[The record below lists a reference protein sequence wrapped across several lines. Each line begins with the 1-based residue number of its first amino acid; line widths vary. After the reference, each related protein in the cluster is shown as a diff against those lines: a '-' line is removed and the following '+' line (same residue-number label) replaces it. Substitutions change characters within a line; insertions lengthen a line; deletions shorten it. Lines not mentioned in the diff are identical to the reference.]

1 MARLRKEAA
10 REQEEDDEDDED
22 DDKNTAENLH
32 LWEGKIGKTWGTSK
46 DACKQMANDLAGP
59 KWEMRDEGRRGKEVG
74 EHMERGVGHC

>member
-1 MARLRKEAA
+1 M
-10 REQEEDDEDDED
+10 QMMQDQDDED

-59 KWEMRDEGRRGKEVG
+59 KWEMRDEGRCEEGGEEHREVC
-74 EHMERGVGHC
+74 VGCC